1 MAPACLRT
9 AVAKGSPSRQFQ
21 VELVGSCR
29 QTPEFPFLSP
39 VDCPRFPAPRNER
52 FVHLAWRRREF
63 VLLNELGDPGRPK
76 NQRSGCRVCVVLI
89 MSLLRPTDCDD
100 GEDETPAEREKWFTP
115 AMRGGAG
122 RGTYE
127 ASDFDDAEWQGAL
140 SGRGRP
146 GRIKEEGLAV
156 RRRREPEPF
165 FRGT

>member
-1 MAPACLRT
+1 
-9 AVAKGSPSRQFQ
+9 
-21 VELVGSCR
+21 
-29 QTPEFPFLSP
+29 
-39 VDCPRFPAPRNER
+39 
-52 FVHLAWRRREF
+52 

-76 NQRSGCRVCVVLI
+76 HQRSGCRVCVVLI

-115 AMRGGAG
+115 PMRGGAG

-140 SGRGRP
+140 PGRGRP

-165 FRGT
+165 FRGTQVKSGARQPNQPPGEQETSGT